1 MAYGQQNKPG
11 ILDKAASALGGRVKE
26 SLGVSKET
34 KGFGNIMGGAFSAAN
49 IFGADSFL
57 GETFSSD
64 EERDRVKQFSKDQK
78 TSGNSNASSSGGGL
92 FGGAAKVESTG
103 INAEGLEAI
112 ADDVKTIRDISE
124 EEFTAPPVAPAAKED
139 KKEDKD
145 PEFDQLKKKEEE
157 KKKEVAK
164 VVGITSAQGDT
175 MIGLLE
181 DIARGIGDIDG
192 GGSGMSKP
200 DIRPKLKTGANPPKP
215 KGVKPTK
222 VPTKPA
228 SPLAKATSAAKNA
241 GSKVAS
247 AATKVG
253 STAAKVGA
261 KGVPILGAALAVGE
275 GAKDVYDAEQDMENL
290 EITAEEAQIEKGE
303 GVGKA
308 AGTLAGAATGAAIGS
323 VVPVVGTIIGG
334 IVGGALGYFAGGEA
348 GGALA
353 DALPVDPGEI
363 EESNAVAEEL
373 LSEAS
378 KKIDGKEV
386 VNKIRS
392 DASEIEATLTEATL
406 EESGNDDLSEN
417 DKAAIANAALVKAI
431 QNNREALDSV
441 GVSTDPKAMQAL
453 NAKIE
458 NKEDAPEKL
467 GAEIEDAGT
476 VAATQSGNIE
486 ESGAGEKRNVMTK
499 TGMKKLTREE
509 VEAGKADGSI
519 KRSLANDA
527 LRKFSLDD
535 RKAAATM
542 QSNPQSAN
550 TPAATVEDATDVAA
564 TSNVPAPPV
573 VIQQGG
579 GQAAPA
585 ASPDVNVLV
594 TLPKSIS
601 PNNATG
607 SRYLASVM
615 S

>member
-1 MAYGQQNKPG
+1 MG

-49 IFGADSFL
+49 MFGADSFL

-78 TSGNSNASSSGGGL
+78 TSEKSNASSSGGGL
-92 FGGAAKVESTG
+92 FGGAAKVENAG
-103 INAEGLEAI
+103 IDAEALEPL
-112 ADDVKTIRDISE
+112 ADDVKTLRTIAE
-124 EEFTAPPVAPAAKED
+124 EEYTAPPVEAKAD

-145 PEFDQLKKKEEE
+145 PEFDQLRKKEEV

-192 GGSGMSKP
+192 GGSGMSTP
-200 DIRPKLKTGANPPKP
+200 DIRPKLKTGAKSPKTVRSS
-215 KGVKPTK
+215 VKPTK
-222 VPTKPA
+222 VPTKPT
-228 SPLAKATSAAKNA
+228 SPLAKATSAAKTA
-241 GSKVAS
+241 GSKVGS

-253 STAAKVGA
+253 SAAAKVGA
-261 KGVPILGAALAVGE
+261 KGVPILGTALAVGE
-275 GAKDVYDAEQDMENL
+275 GAKDVFDAEQDMENL
-290 EITAEEAQIEKGE
+290 ESTAEEAQIAKGE
-303 GVGKA
+303 GIGKA
-308 AGTLAGAATGAAIGS
+308 SGTLAGVAAGAAVGS
-323 VVPVVGTIIGG
+323 VVPVVGTIVGG
-334 IVGGALGYFAGGEA
+334 IVGGALGYLAGGEA

-363 EESNAVAEEL
+363 AESNAVAEEL
-373 LSEAS
+373 LEDAS
-378 KKIDGKEV
+378 TKIDGKKLV
-386 VNKIRS
+386 DTIRS

-406 EESGNDDLSEN
+406 EESGKDELSEN
-417 DKAAIANAALVKAI
+417 DKAAIANASLVKAI
-431 QNNREALDSV
+431 QNNKEALDAV
-441 GVSTDPKAMQAL
+441 GVSMDPEAMQAINERIEKRQETNLEAAEDSGLYDKDMMGNSEIDKEKLATTEDTGQL
-453 NAKIE
+453 NAMLMDRDLSE
-458 NKEDAPEKL
+458 ED
-467 GAEIEDAGT
+467 T
-476 VAATQSGNIE
+476 AAVQSRLNDIK
-486 ESGAGEKRNVMTK
+486 ATPDP
-499 TGMKKLTREE
+499 L
-509 VEAGKADGSI
+509 EASVL
-519 KRSLANDA
+519 RSN
-527 LRKFSLDD
+527 S
-535 RKAAATM
+535 
-542 QSNPQSAN
+542 QSAN

-564 TSNVPAPPV
+564 TSNVPAAPI
-573 VIQQGG
+573 VIQAPG

-607 SRYLASVM
+607 TRYLASVM